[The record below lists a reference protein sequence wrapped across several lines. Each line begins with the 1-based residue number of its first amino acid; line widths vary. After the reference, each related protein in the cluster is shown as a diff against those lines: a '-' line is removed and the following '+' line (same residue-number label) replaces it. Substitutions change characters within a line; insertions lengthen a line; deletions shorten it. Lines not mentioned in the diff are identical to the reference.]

1 MDYQVSSKVEKAFSE
16 VLAMPEVK
24 KALEFIEKDQEQSIK
39 EQIELTLIEAPT
51 FHEENR
57 TSMVRTESSASIICI
72 PPPSFLKL

>member
-39 EQIELTLIEAPT
+39 EQIELTLIEAPS

-57 TSMVRTESSASIICI
+57 A
-72 PPPSFLKL
+72 KAY